1 MKLYE
6 INEALMN
13 CIDEETGEITDLG
26 NYEALNLERGEK
38 LENLALWIKN
48 LKADVEAYKAEKATF
63 AEKQAR
69 AEKKIDSLRA
79 LLERE
84 LAGQALKSPK
94 VDVTFRRSES
104 VKILDVYALPAEF
117 QHYSEPTADKKA
129 IKDALKAGQEV
140 PGAELESKLN
150 MTIK

>member
-13 CIDEETGEITDLG
+13 CIDEDTGEITDLG
-26 NYEALNLERGEK
+26 SYEALNIEREDK
-38 LENLALWIKN
+38 LENIALWVKN
-48 LKADVEAYKAEKATF
+48 LTADVQAYKAEKAAF

-69 AEKKIDSLRA
+69 AEKKIESLKA

-84 LAGQALKSPK
+84 LDGQPLKRSR

-104 VKILDVYALPAEF
+104 VIINDVYALPAEY

-150 MTIK
+150 MMIK